1 MHVKLFYKYNYFC
14 VICINTV
21 YFSLEFF
28 LDSED
33 VFKQHTSMVFHVSG
47 VQFGA
52 RRPFIRKI
60 EIYLISKNQCYNIGL
75 L

>member
-1 MHVKLFYKYNYFC
+1 MLEMKMHVKLFYKYNYFC

-21 YFSLEFF
+21 YLSLEFF

-33 VFKQHTSMVFHVSG
+33 VFKVKQHTSMVFHVSG

-52 RRPFIRKI
+52 SRPFIRKT
-60 EIYLISKNQCYNIGL
+60 EI
-75 L
+75 